1 MEAELGLDDHGAAL
15 LARPRWGV
23 RIDKDREPFYEV
35 VTEHPHISV
44 PLDRITSSCRL
55 HVTVTAAGHSNHWD
69 VYVFAPG
76 ASENVT
82 ILRTPEEL
90 AAFRKGH
97 GKAIALR
104 TCFPDAVPGSYIPV
118 FWSPVHFPSAKPCGA
133 IIDAGHPALAGFP
146 TGRYQDYQWQSLFDA
161 SYNMLLPLGACP
173 IIETV
178 PNFTDN
184 IPRSPLFELH
194 ENGAHILC
202 CGFDLTS
209 PHPAARQLKESIT
222 RYMK

>member
-1 MEAELGLDDHGAAL
+1 MSGLAEARIRQIPKLELHVHLESTMPGEM
-15 LARPRWGV
+15 LARFAARQGRELPRPAE
-23 RIDKDREPFYEV
+23 RLYDCSAEDLSDFLAF
-35 VTEHPHISV
+35 
-44 PLDRITSSCRL
+44 LDNICSF
-55 HVTVTAAGHSNHWD
+55 V
-69 VYVFAPG
+69 
-76 ASENVT
+76 
-82 ILRTPEEL
+82 RTPEEL

-146 TGRYQDYQWQSLFDA
+146 TGRYPDYQWQSLFDS